1 MKVNRKAVIITAV
14 VVFILLA
21 PENAANI
28 IHNLTTFVQTV
39 LSSFHLH

>member
-1 MKVNRKAVIITAV
+1 MNWKVIGIVAA

-21 PENAANI
+21 PENSANI

-39 LSSFHLH
+39 LGNFHLH